1 MTTKN
6 KQAAK
11 PSRQLTRGLK
21 VRNLAPI
28 TVSVQYRERYE
39 AVDFGRVIHLDKL
52 DVPVSKE
59 FGNGAIL
66 WAKAHRTD
74 TSKIVVDELGDHT
87 WSATYTLAE
96 FAKLFAPVNPDHVFI

>member
-6 KQAAK
+6 KQTAK
-11 PSRQLTRGLK
+11 PSRQLTCGLK

-39 AVDFGRVIHLDKL
+39 GVEFGNIIHLDKL
-52 DVPVSKE
+52 DAPVSKE
-59 FGNGAIL
+59 FGTGATL
-66 WAKAHRTD
+66 WAKAHRSD
-74 TSKIVVDELGDHT
+74 ASKIVVDELGNHT